1 MDAADAD
8 ALEAS
13 ALTRAPKRDGL
24 QPAGVQPTSSPGS
37 LRRWGGLAVGV
48 LVLGFLGWALVDG
61 WSTVSSYDWE
71 LEPGLLA
78 LGVLVLLAFY
88 LASAL
93 GYGAIVDRLHHPG
106 PPPLVTLSIWARSL
120 LGRYVPG
127 NVLMVLG
134 RVVLSHERG
143 VPRRVS
149 LAATTYEQAL
159 SLGVAA
165 AGAVVFVAVYEGSG
179 DARLWLLALVPLGLV
194 LLHPRIFGP
203 LSAWLLRRAGREPLP
218 RLLAARPLAGLLVA
232 YVGVAALLGVGI
244 WLLVRSAA
252 GAEAGGPAFVG
263 LAFLLSFA
271 VSMIAFIFPSG
282 LGVREGA
289 FALALAQNVPG
300 SVAVALSVGAR
311 LVLTLVELAFIAA
324 VVVAERRRARA
335 APA

>member
-1 MDAADAD
+1 MVPRPADGAGAA
-8 ALEAS
+8 
-13 ALTRAPKRDGL
+13 
-24 QPAGVQPTSSPGS
+24 PAMAARSPW
-37 LRRWGGLAVGV
+37 RRWGGLAAGL
-48 LVLGFLGWALVDG
+48 LVLGFMAWALVDG
-61 WSTVSSYDWE
+61 WSTVSSYDWD
-71 LEPGLLA
+71 LEPGVLV
-78 LGVLVLLAFY
+78 LGILVLLAFY
-88 LASAL
+88 LTSAL

-106 PPPLVTLSIWARSL
+106 PRPLVTLSIWARSL

-134 RVVLSHERG
+134 RVVLSHEQG
-143 VPRRVS
+143 VPRRVT
-149 LAATTYEQAL
+149 LAATVYEQAL

-165 AGAVVFVAVYEGSG
+165 AGGVIWIAAFAGDG

-194 LLHPRIFGP
+194 LLDPRVFGP
-203 LSAWLLRRAGREPLP
+203 ASSWVLRKAGREPLP
-218 RLLAARPLAGLLVA
+218 RLLATRPLLGLLGWYAGIAV
-232 YVGVAALLGVGI
+232 LGGLGI

-311 LVLTLVELAFIAA
+311 LVLSLVELAFIGA
-324 VVVAERRRARA
+324 VVLLERRRR
-335 APA
+335 

>member
-1 MDAADAD
+1 MARPADGAGAA
-8 ALEAS
+8 
-13 ALTRAPKRDGL
+13 
-24 QPAGVQPTSSPGS
+24 PAMPARSPW
-37 LRRWGGLAVGV
+37 RRWGGLAAGL
-48 LVLGFLGWALVDG
+48 LVLGFMAWALVDG
-61 WSTVSSYDWE
+61 WSTVSSYDWD
-71 LEPGLLA
+71 LEPGVLV
-78 LGVLVLLAFY
+78 LGILVLLAFY
-88 LASAL
+88 LTSAL

-106 PPPLVTLSIWARSL
+106 PRPLVTLSIWARSL

-134 RVVLSHERG
+134 RVVLSHEQG
-143 VPRRVS
+143 VPRRVT
-149 LAATTYEQAL
+149 LAATVYEQAL

-165 AGAVVFVAVYEGSG
+165 AGGVIWIAAFAGDG

-194 LLHPRIFGP
+194 LLDPRVFGP
-203 LSAWLLRRAGREPLP
+203 ASSWVLRKARREPLP
-218 RLLAARPLAGLLVA
+218 RLLATRPLLGLLGWYAGIAV
-232 YVGVAALLGVGI
+232 LGGLGI

-311 LVLTLVELAFIAA
+311 LVLSLVELAFIGA
-324 VVVAERRRARA
+324 VVLLERRRR
-335 APA
+335 